1 LARNFEAPQT
11 RKETIMTTLKKILV
25 VDDDPVVTKSFDR
38 VLSNK
43 GYAVITAANGEEA
56 LKKIAAE
63 DYDLV
68 YTDIKM
74 PGMDG
79 IEVASRIKSNQ
90 PWLPVV
96 IVTGYGSDENVARA
110 KAAGVSRV
118 LHKPLSPEMIEGSV
132 HEAALAE
139 RTAELPA
146 AAETAPAPVVTPAA
160 VEPEPRKGGALR
172 FARNLALFV
181 AAPLV
186 GLAYVMAFPLIGLG
200 LIAWHGAGA
209 VSRRSPRLAATAKR
223 AGLFAAAPFVGLAY
237 TVVLPFVGLGMLLW
251 MCGKPLFGRA
261 GRE

>member
-1 LARNFEAPQT
+1 MKA
-11 RKETIMTTLKKILV
+11 LKKILV
-25 VDDDPVVTKSFDR
+25 IDDDPVVTKSFDR

-63 DYDLV
+63 EYDVV

-79 IEVASRIKSNQ
+79 IEVANRIRSNR

-110 KAAGVSRV
+110 KAAGVSTV

-132 HEAALAE
+132 HEATLEE
-139 RTAELPA
+139 RAHEMPATAEA
-146 AAETAPAPVVTPAA
+146 APAPVVTPAA
-160 VEPEPRKGGALR
+160 VEPEPRKRGVLG
-172 FARNLALFV
+172 FAKNVALFV

-209 VSRRSPRLAATAKR
+209 VARRSPRVAAGAKR
-223 AGLFAAAPFVGLAY
+223 AGVFVAAPFVGLGY

-251 MCGKPLFGRA
+251 MCVKPLLN
-261 GRE
+261 REGGE

>member
-1 LARNFEAPQT
+1 
-11 RKETIMTTLKKILV
+11 MTTLKKILV

-96 IVTGYGSDENVARA
+96 IVTGYGSDENVTRA

-146 AAETAPAPVVTPAA
+146 AAEAAPAPVVTPAA
-160 VEPEPRKGGALR
+160 VEPEPRKGGAFR
-172 FARNLALFV
+172 FVRNLALFL

-186 GLAYVMAFPLIGLG
+186 GFAYVMAFPLIGLG

-209 VSRRSPRLAATAKR
+209 VARRSPRLAATAKR
-223 AGLFAAAPFVGLAY
+223 ARLFAAAPFVGLAY

-251 MCGKPLFGRA
+251 MCGKPLLGRFGR
-261 GRE
+261 E

>member
-1 LARNFEAPQT
+1 MKA
-11 RKETIMTTLKKILV
+11 LKKILV

-43 GYAVITAANGEEA
+43 GYAVITAANGEDA
-56 LKKIAAE
+56 LKKLAAE

-79 IEVASRIKSNQ
+79 IEVANRIKSNR

-110 KAAGVSRV
+110 KAAGVTRV
-118 LHKPLSPEMIEGSV
+118 LHKPLSPEMIEGSA
-132 HEAALAE
+132 HEATLEE
-139 RTAELPA
+139 RAPEPPL
-146 AAETAPAPVVTPAA
+146 AAEVAPATTTAPGA
-160 VEPEPRKGGALR
+160 VEVEPRKGGALR
-172 FARNLALFV
+172 FAKNLALFI

-209 VSRRSPRLAATAKR
+209 VARRSPRVAAAGKRTA
-223 AGLFAAAPFVGLAY
+223 LFVAAPFIGLAY
-237 TVVLPFVGLGMLLW
+237 TVALPFVGLGMLLW
-251 MCGKPLFGRA
+251 MCGKPLFGRG